1 MLNILMSK
9 LSKLYSL
16 REIIFFYKTFLQEG
30 EKSLTLTN
38 AISFLPLAR
47 SSQMLEYYKNL
58 DVDKLCDGVTEI
70 VAMDFGE

>member
-1 MLNILMSK
+1 MK
-9 LSKLYSL
+9 L
-16 REIIFFYKTFLQEG
+16 FLQEG